1 MARSGPPGGLR
12 RVWWFYSITLG
23 LAVLTALAA
32 PWLGDAALMLTML
45 TPTVGA
51 VLMLG
56 VIAPE
61 GGLRQALVSLGLT
74 TAGWRGWL
82 PAIVLPTGLLVGGTL
97 VMGAVGLTEL
107 GRSATYVS
115 VVDTALNLFVG
126 LLIGTV
132 LALFEEI
139 GWRGY
144 MLPKAS
150 SIGILAAML
159 LVGFL
164 HGVWHLP
171 LLIGTDLYH
180 SGGSRLVVVPMFLA
194 TLTLAGV
201 LYGWLRL
208 WSGSVWPVAL
218 AHGAVNSAWEF
229 SDSIVQTRTPLVMEY
244 VGGESGGLT
253 ILGLVILDVV
263 LVRSVLRLPRI
274 PEMAPE
280 ATSRHLRMRAIF
292 V

>member
-1 MARSGPPGGLR
+1 MSRSSPPDGLR
-12 RVWWFYSITLG
+12 RVWLFYAITLG
-23 LAVLTALAA
+23 LAVLTALAV
-32 PWLGDAALMLTML
+32 PWLGPSALLVTML

-74 TAGWRGWL
+74 SPGWRGWL
-82 PAIVLPTGLLVGGTL
+82 PAIVLPIGLLVGGTL
-97 VMGAVGLTEL
+97 LMGAVGLTAL
-107 GRSATYVS
+107 GPSAAYLSVS
-115 VVDTALNLFVG
+115 DMALNLFAG

-144 MLPKAS
+144 MLPRTS
-150 SIGILAAML
+150 SVGIVGGML

-164 HGVWHLP
+164 HGAWHLP
-171 LLIGTDLYH
+171 LLLGTDLYH
-180 SGGSRLVVVPMFLA
+180 SGGSRLVVVPMFLV

-218 AHGAVNSAWEF
+218 AHAAVNTAWEF

-244 VGGESGGLT
+244 LGGESGGLMV
-253 ILGLVILDVV
+253 LGLVILDVV
-263 LVRSVLRLPRI
+263 LVRSVLRFPRK
-274 PEMAPE
+274 PGMAPKP
-280 ATSRHLRMRAIF
+280 T
-292 V
+292 